1 MDEFIK
7 KIPKV
12 GKIYKTVEEAYG
24 ALLKGFRS
32 IKNRDPDIIE
42 NQMLKAEAEGKIK
55 SQGDNISIFPQDKP
69 QGIMSQAPG
78 TKKPIDEL
86 QDYTISD
93 EDVVQNLV
101 DQKFGKGYFDTVDD
115 IPTKPDL
122 DRPFVTEE
130 EMSAF
135 TMEDNARK
143 LNKAKGF
150 IDKLGA
156 KTTKQK
162 LFIADLVE
170 DAGTG
175 VFQDV
180 DMGAVVRS
188 NMFDDLIEQGIDDD
202 LLTNIMYSGTK
213 SDDFATT
220 LAKIKSNARDEG
232 VDIDE
237 TVDFYERVFDEV
249 ARVKKAMGGRIGYAV
264 GSLPK
269 GIQKLVQALNKKFGK
284 DTVKTADEMDR
295 PKDVQ
300 AFEDFETRNPNPKRQ
315 LTDDEIRDYE
325 EELGDS
331 ETWMND
337 GTVGEAEQALKD
349 RREFIADMELQYKK
363 GKLDPEPGEKGRK
376 EFLQSK
382 MDEMEM
388 SGDNKLMTPDEIDEL
403 STFDIGTELEGLRSL
418 GANKLAER
426 FELKQKFPGLD
437 DALIDRIL
445 VDDNPQRKAEVLA
458 TIEESYKMLEKGMD
472 PGDIIE
478 TFKNT
483 SRRKN
488 AQGGLNYLMGL

>member
-1 MDEFIK
+1 
-7 KIPKV
+7 
-12 GKIYKTVEEAYG
+12 
-24 ALLKGFRS
+24 
-32 IKNRDPDIIE
+32 
-42 NQMLKAEAEGKIK
+42 
-55 SQGDNISIFPQDKP
+55 
-69 QGIMSQAPG
+69 
-78 TKKPIDEL
+78 
-86 QDYTISD
+86 
-93 EDVVQNLV
+93 
-101 DQKFGKGYFDTVDD
+101 
-115 IPTKPDL
+115 
-122 DRPFVTEE
+122 
-130 EMSAF
+130 MSAF
-135 TMEDNARK
+135 TMEENARK

-156 KTTKQK
+156 KSTRQK

-188 NMFDDLIEQGIDDD
+188 NMFDDLLEQGIDDD

-220 LAKIKSNARDEG
+220 LAKIKSNAMDEG
-232 VDIDE
+232 VDINE

-249 ARVKKAMGGRIGYAV
+249 ARVKKSMGGRIGYAV

-284 DTVKTADEMDR
+284 GTVKTADEVDQP
-295 PKDVQ
+295 PKTTQ
-300 AFEDFETRNPNPKRQ
+300 QQISEFEARNPNPKRQ
-315 LTDDEIRDYE
+315 LTEDEYQDFVDEIGPDHLEAY
-325 EELGDS
+325 DF
-331 ETWMND
+331 D
-337 GTVGEAEQALKD
+337 GTVGSANKIRKEQKQY
-349 RREFIADMELQYKK
+349 IADMELEYKK

-382 MDEMEM
+382 MDEMEA
-388 SGDNKLMTPDEIDEL
+388 SGDKRLMTPDEIDEL
-403 STFDIGTELEGLRSL
+403 STFDMGTELEGLRSL

-426 FELKQKFPGLD
+426 FELKQRFPGLD

>member
-86 QDYTISD
+86 EDYTISD

-101 DQKFGKGYFDTVDD
+101 DQKFGKGYFDNVEEVSFAPGMDKRGKMVKES
-115 IPTKPDL
+115 PSQRQADL
-122 DRPFVTEE
+122 DRPFVTED

-135 TMEDNARK
+135 TMEENARK

-156 KTTKQK
+156 KSTRQK

-249 ARVKKAMGGRIGYAV
+249 ARVKKAMGGRIGYAEGNDDPKKLIKKIPKV
-264 GSLPK
+264 GKTVSGIESLK
-269 GIQKLVQALNKKFGK
+269 GAISKIMNRFGEDAITTADKVDQPEKTTQQLISEFESRNKPDAIKIESREILDVPPVPSGFKLSKEKLMTKFPELDEDFANDIMDMDK
-284 DTVKTADEMDR
+284 DTQGRIIKMLE
-295 PKDVQ
+295 
-300 AFEDFETRNPNPKRQ
+300 N
-315 LTDDEIRDYE
+315 
-325 EELGDS
+325 
-331 ETWMND
+331 
-337 GTVGEAEQALKD
+337 
-349 RREFIADMELQYKK
+349 RR
-363 GKLDPEPGEKGRK
+363 LDPEAYDR
-376 EFLQSK
+376 L
-382 MDEMEM
+382 
-388 SGDNKLMTPDEIDEL
+388 
-403 STFDIGTELEGLRSL
+403 
-418 GANKLAER
+418 LAEYGDTLE
-426 FELKQKFPGLD
+426 FQ
-437 DALIDRIL
+437 
-445 VDDNPQRKAEVLA
+445 AEFDKV
-458 TIEESYKMLEKGMD
+458 T
-472 PGDIIE
+472 
-478 TFKNT
+478 
-483 SRRKN
+483 RRKN
-488 AQGGLNYLMGL
+488 NNQGGLNYLMGL

>member
-1 MDEFIK
+1 MANPI
-7 KIPKV
+7 
-12 GKIYKTVEEAYG
+12 KIYKTLEEAYN

-55 SQGDNISIFPQDKP
+55 SQGDNISIFPEGKP
-69 QGIMSQAPG
+69 EGIMGQAPG
-78 TKKPIDEL
+78 IKSGEVVEAVFKPGMD
-86 QDYTISD
+86 
-93 EDVVQNLV
+93 
-101 DQKFGKGYFDTVDD
+101 KRGKMVKES
-115 IPTKPDL
+115 PSQRQADL
-122 DRPFVTEE
+122 DRPFVTED

-135 TMEDNARK
+135 TMEENARK

-156 KTTKQK
+156 KSTRQK

-188 NMFDDLIEQGIDDD
+188 NMFDDLLEQGIDDD

-220 LAKIKSNARDEG
+220 LAKIKSNAMDEG
-232 VDIDE
+232 VDINE

-300 AFEDFETRNPNPKRQ
+300 AFDDFETRNPDPKRQ

-325 EELGDS
+325 TELGDS

-337 GTVGEAEQALKD
+337 GTVGEAEKALKD

-363 GKLDPEPGEKGRK
+363 GELNPGPGEKGRK
-376 EFLQSK
+376 EFLQNK
-382 MDEMEM
+382 MDEMEA
-388 SGDNKLMTPDEIDEL
+388 SGDKRLMTPDEIDEL
-403 STFDIGTELEGLRSL
+403 STFDMGTELEGLRSL
-418 GANKLAER
+418 GANKMAER
-426 FELKQKFPGLD
+426 FELKQRFPGID
-437 DALIDRIL
+437 DELLTNIIEDP
-445 VDDNPQRKAEVLA
+445 DPQHKAEVIA
-458 TIEESYKMLEKGMD
+458 TLE
-472 PGDIIE
+472 E
-478 TFKNT
+478 TFKMMQT
-483 SRRKN
+483 GKGTDEIIDILEQGKKTRKDN

>member
-7 KIPKV
+7 KIPKI
-12 GKIYKTVEEAYG
+12 GKIYKSIDEAYG

-32 IKNRDPDIIE
+32 IKKREPNAVE
-42 NQMLKAEAEGKIK
+42 NQMIREEAKNKIQA
-55 SQGDNISIFPQDKP
+55 QGDNISILDDYKD

-78 TKKPIDEL
+78 IKKPIDEL
-86 QDYTISD
+86 EDYTISD

-101 DQKFGKGYFDTVDD
+101 DQKFGKGYFDNVEEVSFAPGMDKRGKVVKES
-115 IPTKPDL
+115 PSQREKAADL
-122 DRPFVTEE
+122 DRPFVTED

-135 TMEDNARK
+135 TLEENARK

-175 VFQDV
+175 IFQDV

-249 ARVKKAMGGRIGYAV
+249 ARVKKAMGGRIGYAEGNDDPKKLIKKIPKV
-264 GSLPK
+264 GKTVSGIESLK
-269 GIQKLVQALNKKFGK
+269 SAISKIMNKFGEDSITTADKVDQPEKTTQQLISEFEARNKPDAITMESREILDVPPVPSGFKLSKEKLMTKFPEIDENFADDIMDMDK
-284 DTVKTADEMDR
+284 DTQGRIIKMLE
-295 PKDVQ
+295 
-300 AFEDFETRNPNPKRQ
+300 N
-315 LTDDEIRDYE
+315 
-325 EELGDS
+325 
-331 ETWMND
+331 
-337 GTVGEAEQALKD
+337 
-349 RREFIADMELQYKK
+349 RR
-363 GKLDPEPGEKGRK
+363 LDPEAYDR
-376 EFLQSK
+376 L
-382 MDEMEM
+382 
-388 SGDNKLMTPDEIDEL
+388 
-403 STFDIGTELEGLRSL
+403 
-418 GANKLAER
+418 LAEYGDTLE
-426 FELKQKFPGLD
+426 FQ
-437 DALIDRIL
+437 
-445 VDDNPQRKAEVLA
+445 AEFDKV
-458 TIEESYKMLEKGMD
+458 T
-472 PGDIIE
+472 
-478 TFKNT
+478 
-483 SRRKN
+483 RRKN
-488 AQGGLNYLMGL
+488 NNQGGLNYLMGL

>member
-1 MDEFIK
+1 MANPI
-7 KIPKV
+7 
-12 GKIYKTVEEAYG
+12 KIYKTLEEAYN

-32 IKNRDPDIIE
+32 IKKRDPDIIE

-78 TKKPIDEL
+78 TKKP
-86 QDYTISD
+86 
-93 EDVVQNLV
+93 
-101 DQKFGKGYFDTVDD
+101 
-115 IPTKPDL
+115 DL
-122 DRPFVTEE
+122 DRPFVTED

-135 TMEDNARK
+135 TLEDNARK
-143 LNKAKGF
+143 LNKAKGY

-188 NMFDDLIEQGIDDD
+188 NMFDDLLEQGIDDD

-220 LAKIKSNARDEG
+220 LAKIKSNAADEG

-249 ARVKKAMGGRIGYAV
+249 GRVKKAMGGRIGYAV

-284 DTVKTADEMDR
+284 GAMKTADEIDPPEKKPEILAR
-295 PKDVQ
+295 E
-300 AFEDFETRNPNPKRQ
+300 FEARNPNPKRQ

-325 EELGDS
+325 AELGDS
-331 ETWMND
+331 ETWMMD
-337 GTVGEAEQALKD
+337 GTVGEAEEALKNQKAYM
-349 RREFIADMELQYKK
+349 ADMELEYKK
-363 GKLDPEPGEKGRK
+363 GKLDPGPGEKGRK

-388 SGDNKLMTPDEIDEL
+388 SGDKRLMTPDEIDEL

-418 GANKLAER
+418 GANKMAER
-426 FELKQKFPGLD
+426 FELKQRFPGID
-437 DALIDRIL
+437 DELLTNIIEDS
-445 VDDNPQRKAEVLA
+445 DPQHKAEVIASL
-458 TIEESYKMLEKGMD
+458 EEAFSMLKKGKGTD
-472 PGDIIE
+472 EVIDIIE
-478 TFKNT
+478 QAKKT
-483 SRRKN
+483 RKDN

>member
-1 MDEFIK
+1 MDEIIK

-12 GKIYKTVEEAYG
+12 GKIYKTVEEAYN
-24 ALLKGFRS
+24 ALRKGFRS
-32 IKNRDPDIIE
+32 IQKREPNPIE
-42 NQMLKAEAEGKIK
+42 NQMIRAEAEGKIK
-55 SQGDNISIFPQDKP
+55 SQGDNISILPQDK
-69 QGIMSQAPG
+69 QEGIMSQASG
-78 TKKPIDEL
+78 TK
-86 QDYTISD
+86 
-93 EDVVQNLV
+93 
-101 DQKFGKGYFDTVDD
+101 
-115 IPTKPDL
+115 KPDL
-122 DRPFVTEE
+122 DRPFVTEQ

-135 TMEDNARK
+135 TLEDNARK

-150 IDKLGA
+150 IDRLGA
-156 KTTKQK
+156 KTSRQK
-162 LFIADLVE
+162 LFVADLVE
-170 DAGTG
+170 DAGQG
-175 VFQDV
+175 IFDNV

-220 LAKIKSNARDEG
+220 LAKIKSNAMDEG
-232 VDIDE
+232 ADIGE
-237 TVDFYERVFDEV
+237 TLDFYDRVFDEV
-249 ARVKKAMGGRIGYAV
+249 SRVKKAMGGRIGYAV
-264 GSLPK
+264 GTLPK
-269 GIQKLVQALNKKFGK
+269 SIQKLVQALNKKFGK
-284 DTVKTADEMDR
+284 GTVKTADEVDQP
-295 PKDVQ
+295 PKTTQ
-300 AFEDFETRNPNPKRQ
+300 QQISEFEARNPDPKRQ
-315 LTDDEIRDYE
+315 LTNDEIEFYE
-325 EELGDS
+325 QELGDT
-331 ETWMND
+331 ETWMMD
-337 GTVGEAEQALKD
+337 GTVGEAETALKNQKAYM
-349 RREFIADMELQYKK
+349 ADMELEYKK
-363 GKLDPEPGEKGRK
+363 GKLDPGPGEKGRK

-388 SGDNKLMTPDEIDEL
+388 SGDKRLMTPDEIDEL

-426 FELKQKFPGLD
+426 FELKQRFPGLD